1 MATYP
6 IEIRRC
12 RHVRTNGTQC
22 GSPALK
28 GKELCFYHE
37 QNRPREMELY
47 LDGER
52 YSDGTM
58 VMPVFEDAHA
68 IQTVIRQVVQLM
80 LARRIERKDA
90 GLLLYALQIAS
101 GNLKL
106 MQAERAKP
114 TQVVVEPDK
123 AAETPLGMTPWS
135 ASGQGHDRDE
145 AEGGEAE
152 GSTVPPPSPEEFYSA
167 MSVEDR
173 MAMRKDFDR
182 KGLIRRDEF
191 EAYFSDDG
199 PDPLLLAIARL
210 WEERERRKGSRAAS
224 LESAGEEGLA
234 PGTIQACRARGARM
248 DFSPTDKERLR
259 FAEGCGP
266 SQHRRNQGSTGS
278 LG

>member
-1 MATYP
+1 MASYP

-12 RHVRTNGTQC
+12 RHVKTNGTQC
-22 GSPALK
+22 GSPAVK

-37 QNRPREMELY
+37 RNRPQPVELY
-47 LDGER
+47 MDGER
-52 YSDGTM
+52 YCDGQI
-58 VMPVFEDAHA
+58 VLPVFEDAHS

-80 LARRIERKDA
+80 LTRRTERKDA

-106 MQAERAKP
+106 MQAEKAKP

-135 ASGQGHDRDE
+135 ATGQGHDCDE
-145 AEGGEAE
+145 AAGGEAE
-152 GSTVPPPSPEEFYSA
+152 DSPVPPPSPEEFYFA

-173 MAMRKDFDR
+173 MAMRKDYDR

-210 WEERERRKGSRAAS
+210 WEKRERRKRPQAAS
-224 LESAGEEGLA
+224 SESAGEEGLA
-234 PGTIQACRARGARM
+234 PGTIQACRARGAGM
-248 DFSPTDKERLR
+248 
-259 FAEGCGP
+259 G
-266 SQHRRNQGSTGS
+266 RR
-278 LG
+278 